1 MAVTGEQPTARV
13 QHASARVGR
22 QHDLPANPRDRG
34 YEPYGREERVVDD
47 QEEFVL
53 VGEFGERWQIGDIH
67 VRIGEPLDEETLS
80 CWVGQRPEHR
90 RGWYSRA
97 LSAAAA
103 PATFLRIVAGTSA
116 LIPVRSS
123 LGGGLPPRLRIR
135 KLAAPLPHPWE
146 RNGAGFFA
154 SRCD

>member
-67 VRIGEPLDEETLS
+67 VRIGEPLDEERFR
-80 CWVGQRPEHR
+80 VGSDSGPNIVEV
-90 RGWYSRA
+90 GTRA
-97 LSAAAA
+97 L
-103 PATFLRIVAGTSA
+103 
-116 LIPVRSS
+116 
-123 LGGGLPPRLRIR
+123 
-135 KLAAPLPHPWE
+135 
-146 RNGAGFFA
+146 
-154 SRCD
+154 